1 MFSKVLVANRGE
13 VAVRVMRACKEMGI
27 TSVAVYSE
35 ADRDALHVSLADES
49 ICLGKALSKDS
60 YLNKEAIISAAL
72 ASKAEAIHP
81 GYGFLSENAEFVKL
95 CEENGIY
102 FIGPTSELITKMGDK
117 DTARKTMQN
126 AGIPVIP
133 GTGIIETLKDG
144 KVEADKIGYPLVI
157 KARAGGG
164 GKGIRLV
171 NHPAEFEKAYNDA
184 ATEAENAFGDGA
196 LYIEK
201 YLYPAKHIEVQ
212 VLCDEHDN
220 VISLGE
226 RECSIQRNKQKIIE
240 EAPSPGVDSKLRKKL
255 IAISQKAVKAVGYI
269 NAGTIEFLMD
279 QDHNFYFMEMNTRLQ
294 VEHPVTEMVTGVDL
308 VKWQI
313 RITAGLPLGYAQ
325 SDIKI
330 QGHSIECR
338 INAEDPALNYRPSC
352 GKITFLHIPGGPG
365 IRFDTALYQDY
376 EVPPYYD
383 SLIGKLIVFA
393 QTREEAIRKMKA
405 ALCELIIEGVSHN
418 RDLHVDLLSETEF
431 VSGDYMTDF
440 MDKRE

>member
-13 VAVRVMRACKEMGI
+13 IAVRVMRACKEMGI
-27 TSVAVYSE
+27 TSVAIYSE

-49 ICLGKALSKDS
+49 ICLGKAASKDS

-81 GYGFLSENAEFVKL
+81 GYGFLSENADFVKL

-117 DTARKTMQN
+117 DTARKTMKD
-126 AGIPVIP
+126 AGIPIIP
-133 GTGIIETLKDG
+133 GTGIIKNTIDG
-144 KVEADKIGYPLVI
+144 KKEADKIGYPIVI

-171 NHPAEFEKAYNDA
+171 NQSTEFEKAYNDA

-212 VLCDEHDN
+212 VLCDEHGN
-220 VISLGE
+220 VICLGE

-255 IAISQKAVKAVGYI
+255 ITISQKAVRAVGYI

-294 VEHPVTEMVTGVDL
+294 VEHPVTEMITGIDL

-313 RITAGLPLGYAQ
+313 RITAGLPLGFAQ

-352 GKITFLHIPGGPG
+352 GKVTFLHIPGGPG

-405 ALCELIIEGVSHN
+405 SLCELIIEGISHN
-418 RDLHVDLLSETEF
+418 RDLHVELLSESEF
-431 VSGDYMTDF
+431 ISGEYMTDF

>member
-1 MFSKVLVANRGE
+1 MFSKILVANRGE

-35 ADRDALHVSLADES
+35 ADEDALHVSLADES
-49 ICLGKALSKDS
+49 ICLGKAASKDS
-60 YLNKEAIISAAL
+60 YLNKQAIISAAL

-102 FIGPTSELITKMGDK
+102 FIGPTSDLITKMGDK
-117 DTARKTMQN
+117 DAARSTMKN

-133 GTGIIETLKDG
+133 GTGIINNIIDG
-144 KVEADKIGYPLVI
+144 KKEADTIGYPIVI

-171 NHPAEFEKAYNDA
+171 NLPSEFEKAYNDA

-212 VLCDEHDN
+212 ILCDEHGN

-255 IAISQKAVKAVGYI
+255 ISISQKAVKAVDYI

-279 QDHNFYFMEMNTRLQ
+279 QDQNFYFMEMNTRLQ
-294 VEHPVTEMVTGVDL
+294 VEHPVTEMVTGIDL

-313 RITAGLPLGYAQ
+313 RITAGLPLGFTQ
-325 SDIKI
+325 NDIKI

-338 INAEDPALNYRPSC
+338 INAEDPAMNYRPSC

-383 SLIGKLIVFA
+383 SLVGKLIVFA

-405 ALCELIIEGVSHN
+405 SLCELIIEGISHN
-418 RDLHVDLLSETEF
+418 RDLHVELLSESEF
-431 VSGDYMTDF
+431 VSGEYMTDF

>member
-1 MFSKVLVANRGE
+1 MFSKILVANRGE

-35 ADRDALHVSLADES
+35 ADRNALHVSLADES
-49 ICLGKALSKDS
+49 ICLGKAASKDS
-60 YLNKEAIISAAL
+60 YLNKEAILSAAL
-72 ASKAEAIHP
+72 ASKAQAIHP
-81 GYGFLSENAEFVKL
+81 GYGFLSENADFVKL

-102 FIGPTSELITKMGDK
+102 FIGPTSDLITKMGDK
-117 DTARKTMQN
+117 DSARKTMSD

-133 GTGIIETLKDG
+133 GTEIVKTIQEG
-144 KVEADKIGYPLVI
+144 KIEADKIGYPLVI

-171 NHPAEFEKAYNDA
+171 NLPTEFEKAYNDA

-212 VLCDEHDN
+212 ILCDEHGN
-220 VISLGE
+220 TISLGE

-240 EAPSPGVDSKLRKKL
+240 EAPSPGVDDKLRKRM
-255 IAISQKAVKAVGYI
+255 ISISQKAVKAVGYI

-279 QDHNFYFMEMNTRLQ
+279 QDQNFYFMEMNTRLQ
-294 VEHPVTEMVTGVDL
+294 VEHPVTEMITGVDL

-313 RITAGLPLGYAQ
+313 RITAGLPLAFSQ

-338 INAEDPALNYRPSC
+338 INAEDPTKNYRPSC

-405 ALCELIIEGVSHN
+405 SLCELIIEGISYN
-418 RDLHVDLLSETEF
+418 RDLHVELLSESEF
-431 VSGDYMTDF
+431 ISGEYMTDF

>member
-35 ADRDALHVSLADES
+35 ADRNALHVSLADES
-49 ICLGKALSKDS
+49 ICIGKAASKDS

-72 ASKAEAIHP
+72 ASKAQAIHP
-81 GYGFLSENAEFVKL
+81 GYGFLSENADFVNL

-102 FIGPTSELITKMGDK
+102 FIGPTSDLITKMGDK
-117 DTARKTMQN
+117 DSARKTMSD

-133 GTGIIETLKDG
+133 GTGIIKTIKDG
-144 KVEADKIGYPLVI
+144 KIEAEKIGYPLVI

-171 NHPAEFEKAYNDA
+171 NHSSEFEKAFNDA
-184 ATEAENAFGDGA
+184 ATEAKNAFGDGA

-212 VLCDEHDN
+212 ILCDEHDN

-240 EAPSPGVDSKLRKKL
+240 EAPSPGVDSKLRKRL
-255 IAISQKAVKAVGYI
+255 ISISQKAVKAVGYV

-294 VEHPVTEMVTGVDL
+294 VEHPVTEMITGVDL

-313 RITAGLPLGYAQ
+313 RITAGLPLGFTQ

-338 INAEDPALNYRPSC
+338 INAEDPTLNYRPSC

-383 SLIGKLIVFA
+383 SLIGKLIVIA

-418 RDLHVDLLSETEF
+418 RDLHVELLSEVEF
-431 VSGDYMTDF
+431 VSGEYMTDF